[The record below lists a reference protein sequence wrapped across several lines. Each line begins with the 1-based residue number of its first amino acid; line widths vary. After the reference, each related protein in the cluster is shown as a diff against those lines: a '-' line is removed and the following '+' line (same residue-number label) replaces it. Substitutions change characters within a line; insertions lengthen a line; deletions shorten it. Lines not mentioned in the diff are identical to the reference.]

1 MPETAGQDQRPVS
14 LYDLQRPGI
23 IADPW
28 PLYRSLLA
36 RSGPVWDGRAGC
48 WLVARHA
55 DVAALLV
62 DRRLSAA
69 MDHGRIAA
77 IAPEP
82 TRHWY
87 PLLDAHVSF
96 VDPPV
101 HTRLRAALSGPFRAA
116 ALTNLGGFVTA
127 LARDAVTRAA
137 AAGRMDV
144 VADLAWPL
152 PLAVMAHMLSLSVDL
167 ADLRR
172 WSSAWGQVVA
182 APAHLP
188 TGDTRQLRADAN
200 GLIHYLRGVV
210 HSPAPGTFAS
220 RIAAELSETEA
231 VAALQML
238 VTAGH
243 ETTAN
248 LIGNA
253 AAHLLDHP
261 ADADLLRTRPD
272 LLGAAV
278 DELGRLYPPT
288 QYTAR
293 TVTEEVQV
301 GRQVIPAGA
310 SVVLMLAASCRDPD
324 AFPDPDTFRLD
335 RPASPAPLTFGRGI
349 HACFGAPLARLE
361 TAAAIGALLAGCA
374 DLRPAGTRRWRG
386 NPNLRGLDSLPIT
399 FRPTG
404 GTP

>member
-1 MPETAGQDQRPVS
+1 
-14 LYDLQRPGI
+14 
-23 IADPW
+23 
-28 PLYRSLLA
+28 
-36 RSGPVWDGRAGC
+36 VWDGRAGC

-87 PLLDAHVSF
+87 PLLDAHISF
-96 VDPPV
+96 VEGAD
-101 HTRLRAALSGPFRAA
+101 HARLHAVLAALFRPR
-116 ALTNLGGFVTA
+116 ALVAVSDFVTD
-127 LARDAVTRAA
+127 LARDAVAA
-137 AAGRMDV
+137 VAPGGRMDV

-152 PLAVMAHMLSLSVDL
+152 PLAVMAHMLGLSVDL

-200 GLIHYLRGVV
+200 DLIDYLRGVV
-210 HSPAPGTFAS
+210 RSPAPGTFAA

-261 ADADLLRTRPD
+261 ETADLLRTRPD
-272 LLGAAV
+272 LIPATV
-278 DELGRLYPPT
+278 DEFGRLYPPT

-293 TVTEEVQV
+293 TALEPLVV
-301 GRQVIPAGA
+301 GKHLIPRGA

-335 RPASPAPLTFGRGI
+335 RPASPAPLTFGRGV

-374 DLRPAGTRRWRG
+374 DLRPAGTRRWRD

-399 FRPTG
+399 FRPSG
-404 GTP
+404 GTDAQP